1 MAAQMRMHQQM
12 HQYAVAHHFAQAQQA
27 QQQQQQQQQ
36 HARGSGVVNGPP
48 HGHGAFYGAPGG
60 GANDAATRGARPG
73 GGAAADA
80 HPPTRATHR
89 GVAPHGASAMDHAAA
104 SYEQMMAYQYGVER
118 SRTFE
123 AFKRARE
130 GGGLNPGPRAPPS
143 RRTTSRRRGSRA
155 TPSRGLPWVL
165 PRTWAR
171 PCTAVSA
178 RRRTRRR

>member
-1 MAAQMRMHQQM
+1 M
-12 HQYAVAHHFAQAQQA
+12 
-27 QQQQQQQQQ
+27 
-36 HARGSGVVNGPP
+36 NGPP

-73 GGAAADA
+73 DGRRRMRA
-80 HPPTRATHR
+80 PTRATHR

-130 GGGLNPGPRAPPS
+130 GDGLNPGPPGPPLATHHESAARFASHALPGSSLGPPANMGASMRRS
-143 RRTTSRRRGSRA
+143 RRGEDAQALKRPRLVW
-155 TPSRGLPWVL
+155 TPALHKRQ
-165 PRTWAR
+165 
-171 PCTAVSA
+171 
-178 RRRTRRR
+178 TR